1 MIAVKLN
8 SFGKLPILG
17 RGEVYTFLEV
27 WFSIFNVR
35 GSILYNIVTQIIY
48 NPNRKD

>member
-17 RGEVYTFLEV
+17 RGEVYPFPRV
-27 WFSIFNVR
+27 YISIFNVMENYPL
-35 GSILYNIVTQIIY
+35 SHSYPDN
-48 NPNRKD
+48 